1 MLFAIHSL
9 LLCWQY
15 VIRTAGTDF
24 LPRYGI
30 LRLVFWRCPKKAKAV
45 SLYAMKALGGEEV

>member
-1 MLFAIHSL
+1 MLVAIHSF

-15 VIRTAGTDF
+15 VISTAGTDF
-24 LPRYGI
+24 LPRYDI

-45 SLYAMKALGGEEV
+45 SLHAMKALGGEEV